1 MRRGI
6 HLAILVCGIIGT
18 VPPMSGQAF
27 PGAGTMPAP
36 LEVTLAYNAVRSN
49 GSTGACACFWM
60 QGGKAEFSAAFT
72 RGFSVIGELAAQHV
86 NGINSANQDL
96 GLVTYLFGPRFSYRK
111 YRGFTLFGQALIGGV
126 HGFDAYFP
134 NTNGSAVTPD
144 AFAMAAG
151 GGLNLGVSRH
161 LAIRPVQMDYLR
173 TQLPNDAGNREN
185 SLRLGAGI
193 VIMIDPPK

>member
-1 MRRGI
+1 
-6 HLAILVCGIIGT
+6 
-18 VPPMSGQAF
+18 
-27 PGAGTMPAP
+27 
-36 LEVTLAYNAVRSN
+36 
-49 GSTGACACFWM
+49 M

-134 NTNGSAVTPD
+134 NPNGSAVTPD
-144 AFAMAAG
+144 AFAMA
-151 GGLNLGVSRH
+151 SRVTWQFVPSRWT
-161 LAIRPVQMDYLR
+161 ISEPNCR
-173 TQLPNDAGNREN
+173 TMQATARTAFAWEPAS
-185 SLRLGAGI
+185 SL
-193 VIMIDPPK
+193 

>member
-60 QGGKAEFSAAFT
+60 
-72 RGFSVIGELAAQHV
+72 IGELAAQHV

-134 NTNGSAVTPD
+134 NPNGSAVTPD